1 MIPSGSSGTLSAS
14 EGITSPTTVGPVLI
28 VAVTEVLVL
37 SQPVIVLTQ
46 LA

>member
-14 EGITSPTTVGPVLI
+14 EGITSPTTVGPAFIL
-28 VAVTEVLVL
+28 AVTDVLAL